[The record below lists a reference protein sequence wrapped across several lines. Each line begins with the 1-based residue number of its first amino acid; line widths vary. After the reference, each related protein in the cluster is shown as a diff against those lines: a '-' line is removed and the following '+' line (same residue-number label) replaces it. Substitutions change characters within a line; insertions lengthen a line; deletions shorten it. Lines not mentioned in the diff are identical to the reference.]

1 MNRSY
6 TDLQNKKIAEEEYD
20 DTLKVGSPMIIRDG
34 NNILTVG
41 IVKEKFHY
49 IISGLDG
56 YVVENPETKEVIVL
70 FQGSKQ
76 PFSLGG
82 LIDWGLND
90 FPMAKN
96 IFLQY
101 QAATP

>member
-76 PFSLGG
+76 P
-82 LIDWGLND
+82 
-90 FPMAKN
+90 
-96 IFLQY
+96 
-101 QAATP
+101 